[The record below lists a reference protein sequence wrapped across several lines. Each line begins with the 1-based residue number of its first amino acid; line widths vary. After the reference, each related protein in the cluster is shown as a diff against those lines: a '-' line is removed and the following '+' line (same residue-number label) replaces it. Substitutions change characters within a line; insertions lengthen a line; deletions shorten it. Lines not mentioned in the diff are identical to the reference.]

1 MIKVIKVQDDTNLV
15 RDVETGA
22 ILFNNS
28 AQHHKYVEQRKKFV
42 SRNTQVEQQAEE
54 INSMKNDIS
63 EIKGML
69 TALLNRNQ

>member
-1 MIKVIKVQDDTNLV
+1 MKVIKVQDDSNLV

-28 AQHHKYVEQRKKFV
+28 AQHHKYVEQRKRFI
-42 SRNTQVEQQAEE
+42 SRNAQIEQQAEE
-54 INSMKNDIS
+54 INNMKNDIS

>member
-1 MIKVIKVQDDTNLV
+1 MKIVKVEDDLNLV

-22 ILFNNS
+22 ILFNNT
-28 AQHHKYVEQRKKFV
+28 AQYHAYIEQRKKLL
-42 SRNTQVEQQAEE
+42 SRNNQIEQQKEE

>member
-1 MIKVIKVQDDTNLV
+1 MKVVKVEDDLNLV

-22 ILFNNS
+22 ILFNNT
-28 AQHHKYVEQRKKFV
+28 AQYQNYVEQRKKIL
-42 SRNTQVEQQAEE
+42 SRNNQVEQQKEE

>member
-1 MIKVIKVQDDTNLV
+1 MIKIIKVQDESNLV

-28 AQHHKYVEQRKKFV
+28 AQHHKYIEQRKKFV
-42 SRNTQVEQQAEE
+42 SRNDQIEQQAEE
-54 INSMKNDIS
+54 INSIKNDIS

>member
-28 AQHHKYVEQRKKFV
+28 SQHHKYVEQRKKFV
-42 SRNTQVEQQAEE
+42 SRNEQIGQQAEE

>member
-1 MIKVIKVQDDTNLV
+1 MKIVKVEDDLNLV

-22 ILFNNS
+22 ILFNNT
-28 AQHHKYVEQRKKFV
+28 AQYQNYVEQRKKLL
-42 SRNTQVEQQAEE
+42 SRNNQVEQQKEE

>member
-1 MIKVIKVQDDTNLV
+1 MKVVKVEDDLNLV

-22 ILFNNS
+22 ILFNNP
-28 AQHHKYVEQRKKFV
+28 AHHQNYVQQRIKLLARNEQI
-42 SRNTQVEQQAEE
+42 EQQKEE

>member
-1 MIKVIKVQDDTNLV
+1 MKVIKVQDENNLV

-28 AQHHKYVEQRKKFV
+28 VQHQTYVEQRKRFI
-42 SRNTQVEQQAEE
+42 SRNAQIEQQAEE
-54 INSMKNDIS
+54 INNMKNDIS

>member
-1 MIKVIKVQDDTNLV
+1 MMKVIKVQDENNLV

-28 AQHHKYVEQRKKFV
+28 VQHQTYVEQRKRFI
-42 SRNTQVEQQAEE
+42 SRNAQIEQQAEE
-54 INSMKNDIS
+54 INNMKNDIS

>member
-1 MIKVIKVQDDTNLV
+1 MKVIKVQDDTNLV

-28 AQHHKYVEQRKKFV
+28 TQHHKYVEQRKRFV
-42 SRNTQVEQQAEE
+42 SRNEQVEQQAEE

>member
-1 MIKVIKVQDDTNLV
+1 MKIVKVEDDLNLV

-22 ILFNNS
+22 ILFNNPV
-28 AQHHKYVEQRKKFV
+28 QHQNYVEQRKKLLA
-42 SRNTQVEQQAEE
+42 RNEE
-54 INSMKNDIS
+54 INNMKNDIS

>member
-1 MIKVIKVQDDTNLV
+1 MKVIKVEDDLNLV
-15 RDVETGA
+15 RDVDTGA
-22 ILFNNS
+22 ILFNNPV
-28 AQHHKYVEQRKKFV
+28 QHQNYVEQRKRLLA
-42 SRNTQVEQQAEE
+42 RNEQIDQQKEE

>member
-1 MIKVIKVQDDTNLV
+1 MKVVKVEDDLNLV

-22 ILFNNS
+22 ILFNNT
-28 AQHHKYVEQRKKFV
+28 AQYQNYVQQRIKLLARNEQI
-42 SRNTQVEQQAEE
+42 EQQKEE

>member
-1 MIKVIKVQDDTNLV
+1 MIKVIKVQDDSNLV

-42 SRNTQVEQQAEE
+42 SRNDQIEQQAEE

>member
-1 MIKVIKVQDDTNLV
+1 MKVVKVEDDLNLV

-22 ILFNNS
+22 ILFNNT
-28 AQHHKYVEQRKKFV
+28 AQHQNYVEQRKKIL
-42 SRNTQVEQQAEE
+42 SRNNQVEQQKEE

>member
-1 MIKVIKVQDDTNLV
+1 LLARN
-15 RDVETGA
+15 
-22 ILFNNS
+22 
-28 AQHHKYVEQRKKFV
+28 EQI
-42 SRNTQVEQQAEE
+42 EQQKEE

>member
-1 MIKVIKVQDDTNLV
+1 MKIVKVEDDLNLV

-22 ILFNNS
+22 ILFNNTTQYH
-28 AQHHKYVEQRKKFV
+28 AYIEQRKKLL
-42 SRNTQVEQQAEE
+42 SRNNQIEQQKEE

-63 EIKGML
+63 EIRGML

>member
-1 MIKVIKVQDDTNLV
+1 MNVVKVQDQTNLV

-28 AQHHKYVEQRKKFV
+28 AQHNKYVEQRKKFV
-42 SRNTQVEQQAEE
+42 SRTTQVEEQAVE
-54 INSMKNDIS
+54 INSMKNDSS

>member
-1 MIKVIKVQDDTNLV
+1 MMKVIKVQDDNNLV
-15 RDVETGA
+15 RDIETGA

-28 AQHHKYVEQRKKFV
+28 AQHHKYVEQRKRFV
-42 SRNTQVEQQAEE
+42 SRNDQIEQQAEE

-69 TALLNRNQ
+69 TSLLNRNQ

>member
-1 MIKVIKVQDDTNLV
+1 MMKVIKVQDDTNLV

-28 AQHHKYVEQRKKFV
+28 TQHHKYVEQRKRFV
-42 SRNTQVEQQAEE
+42 SRTEQVEQQAEE

>member
-1 MIKVIKVQDDTNLV
+1 MMKVIKVQDDTNLV

-28 AQHHKYVEQRKKFV
+28 TQHHKYVEQRKRFV
-42 SRNTQVEQQAEE
+42 SRNEQVEQQAEE

>member
-1 MIKVIKVQDDTNLV
+1 MKVIKVQDENNLV

-28 AQHHKYVEQRKKFV
+28 AQYQRYMEQRNRFV
-42 SRNTQVEQQAEE
+42 SRNEQIQQQAEE

>member
-28 AQHHKYVEQRKKFV
+28 SQHHKYVEQRKRFV
-42 SRNTQVEQQAEE
+42 SRTEQVEQQAEE

>member
-1 MIKVIKVQDDTNLV
+1 MMKVIKVQDDSNLV

-28 AQHHKYVEQRKKFV
+28 AQHHKYVEQRKRFI
-42 SRNTQVEQQAEE
+42 SRNAQIEQQAEE
-54 INSMKNDIS
+54 INNMKNDIS

>member
-1 MIKVIKVQDDTNLV
+1 MKVIKVQDDNNLV
-15 RDVETGA
+15 RDIETGA

-28 AQHHKYVEQRKKFV
+28 AQHHKYVEQRKRFV
-42 SRNTQVEQQAEE
+42 SRNDQIEQQAEE

-69 TALLNRNQ
+69 TSLLNRNQ

>member
-1 MIKVIKVQDDTNLV
+1 MMKVIKVQDDSNLV

-28 AQHHKYVEQRKKFV
+28 TQHQRYVEQRNKLV
-42 SRNTQVEQQAEE
+42 SRNEKIQQQAEE
-54 INSMKNDIS
+54 INNMKNYIS

>member
-1 MIKVIKVQDDTNLV
+1 MMKVIKVQDDSNLV

-28 AQHHKYVEQRKKFV
+28 TQHQRYVEQRNKLV
-42 SRNTQVEQQAEE
+42 SRNEKIQQQAEE
-54 INSMKNDIS
+54 INNMKNDIS

>member
-1 MIKVIKVQDDTNLV
+1 MKIVKVEDDLNLV

-22 ILFNNS
+22 ILFNNT
-28 AQHHKYVEQRKKFV
+28 AQHQNYVQQRIKLLARNEQI
-42 SRNTQVEQQAEE
+42 EQQKEE

>member
-1 MIKVIKVQDDTNLV
+1 MIKVIKVQDDSNLV

-42 SRNTQVEQQAEE
+42 SRNGQIEHHAEE

-63 EIKGML
+63 EIKSML

>member
-1 MIKVIKVQDDTNLV
+1 MKVIKVKDDTNLV

-28 AQHHKYVEQRKKFV
+28 VQHHKYVEQRKRFV